1 MIYVHSMGRAVR
13 YYPNQPALTLSNDSR
28 VTFVQLH
35 DRVKRLAAAL
45 TQAGFL
51 PGDRLAL
58 LLPNGPDYIELVYAC
73 SWLGIIAVP
82 INTRLSPVEIDHVLA
97 DASPR
102 GLIRHSTLPSPE
114 SRLPLEFVFDQGHL
128 DGLSGPCPDPCYDP
142 QAILTLIYTS
152 GTTGRPKGVMLTHS
166 NVFANVNNFNYWMRY
181 KEGGAYLHAAPIFH
195 IADFPAMF
203 AAPAFGACQAA
214 MPRFNASSF
223 CEAVAK
229 ERISYTV
236 LVPTMINL
244 LLQFVEN
251 NPCDLSSLEVL
262 AYGGSPMAP
271 ELIRRT
277 RRFLPNAKL
286 VQVYG
291 LSETG
296 FLTGLPDNEHTD
308 DHLTSCGRPCPG
320 IEVQVTDES
329 GNPLETGKSGE
340 LVTRGSNVMRG
351 YWNNER
357 ETAAA
362 FRNGFFRTGDI
373 GYQDRDGFFYL
384 LDRQKDMIVT
394 GGENVYCGEVEAVIL
409 NQPAVREVAVFGMP
423 DPQWGEIVAACVVL
437 KPGMQLTVD
446 ALIRHCRQSLANYK
460 VPRHVEFS
468 ETDLPKSGSGKILKR
483 LLRERYWSGAQRS
496 VGPVTA

>member
-1 MIYVHSMGRAVR
+1 
-13 YYPNQPALTLSNDSR
+13 
-28 VTFVQLH
+28 
-35 DRVKRLAAAL
+35 
-45 TQAGFL
+45 
-51 PGDRLAL
+51 
-58 LLPNGPDYIELVYAC
+58 
-73 SWLGIIAVP
+73 
-82 INTRLSPVEIDHVLA
+82 
-97 DASPR
+97 
-102 GLIRHSTLPSPE
+102 
-114 SRLPLEFVFDQGHL
+114 
-128 DGLSGPCPDPCYDP
+128 
-142 QAILTLIYTS
+142 LIYTS

-166 NVFANVNNFNYWMRY
+166 NVFANVNNVNYWMRY

-277 RRFLPNAKL
+277 RKLLPNVKL
-286 VQVYG
+286 AQVYG

-296 FLTGLPDNEHTD
+296 FLTGLQDNEHTD

-329 GNPLETGKSGE
+329 GNPLETGKRGE
-340 LVTRGSNVMRG
+340 LVARGSNVMSG
-351 YWNNER
+351 YWNNEP

-373 GYQDRDGFFYL
+373 GYQDSDGFFYL

-394 GGENVYCGEVEAVIL
+394 GGENVYSGEVEAVIL

-423 DPQWGEIVAACVVL
+423 DAQWGEIVAACVVL

-446 ALIRHCRQSLANYK
+446 ALIGHCRQSLANYK

-483 LLRERYWSGAQRS
+483 LLRERYWAGAQRS